1 MDNLSDPSPN
11 SIFNFH
17 AIHFSICLFIDN
29 FIFEYLHGT
38 QKSSKSQH
46 EDVSKLLRNI
56 VLGFHSI
63 SQYVVLTFMPLCQKK
78 CQKEH
83 KFPFFHNRH
92 PTYFCHL
99 YETLIQSHMAFG
111 PNMAHWRLLSL
122 KWPLMF
128 LNLRPLS
135 YSRPLLWA
143 PGY

>member
-11 SIFNFH
+11 SILNFH

-46 EDVSKLLRNI
+46 EDVSILLRNI

-99 YETLIQSHMAFG
+99 YETLIQG
-111 PNMAHWRLLSL
+111 IAHG
-122 KWPLMF
+122 
-128 LNLRPLS
+128 
-135 YSRPLLWA
+135 LWA
-143 PGY
+143 KYGPLETALLEVALDVFEFETPVLQ